1 MQKINLWREEEVETD
16 GWTTVRLITEHS
28 NRVRIPLWYKV
39 PSEYNSR
46 ITESCDPFV
55 IAIILFAMKRS
66 ADILV
71 HGKVSPSLLRNLEE
85 FQAAWSAWCPD
96 LYQPIEIRAD
106 VEEEQIRRVTSNQ
119 AIATFSG
126 GVDSSLTVW
135 RHKKG
140 HCGRRELN
148 IKAALMVHGFDIPLA
163 KQEVF
168 ERATVKAKTMLNSLG
183 IELIPMATNFRELPL
198 NWEDA
203 FGTAAVSCLMLLQ
216 RGFSVGLI
224 ASSFPY
230 QALSFPYGSN
240 PVTDRL
246 LSSQAF
252 RVVHDGA
259 EFNRIEKMRQL
270 KAWPECLENLRVC
283 WQGEEADKN
292 CGRCEKCVRTIL
304 IGRIVGMG
312 LPACFTEDISD
323 QEIENIQVKEG
334 PLTEMERV
342 LDAAKE
348 ENITDSWVE
357 ALEKC
362 IQKNKRQVRL
372 AESKAVIKKQIPPGW
387 KKVWHQLRTTFYRT

>member
-1 MQKINLWREEEVETD
+1 MQKINLWREEAVEAD
-16 GWTTVRLITEHS
+16 GWTTVSIITERS
-28 NRVRIPLWYKV
+28 NRVRIPLWYKI
-39 PSEYNSR
+39 PSEYNSL

-55 IAIILFAMKRS
+55 IATVLFAMTRS
-66 ADILV
+66 FDLVV
-71 HGKVSPSLLRNLEE
+71 HGTVSPSLLRNLEE
-85 FQAAWSAWCPD
+85 FQAAWSSWRPGV
-96 LYQPIEIRAD
+96 YQPIEIRAD
-106 VEEEQIRRVTSNQ
+106 VEQEELRRVTSKQ
-119 AIATFSG
+119 AITAFSG

-135 RHKKG
+135 RHQTG

-148 IKAALMVHGFDIPLA
+148 IKAGLMVHGFDIPLA

-168 ERATVKAKTMLNSLG
+168 ERATTKAQTMLNSLG
-183 IELIPMATNFRELPL
+183 VKLIPMVTNFRELPL

-203 FGTAAVSCLMLLQ
+203 FGTAAASCLMLLQ
-216 RGFSVGLI
+216 KRYSVGLI

-246 LSSQAF
+246 LSSKSFQI
-252 RVVHDGA
+252 VHDGA

-304 IGRIVGMG
+304 IGRIAGMS

-323 QEIENIQVKEG
+323 QEIENIEVTEG

-342 LDAAKE
+342 LDAAKAAD
-348 ENITDSWVE
+348 ITDSWVS

-362 IQKNKRQVRL
+362 IRRNKDKVKRQEL
-372 AESKAVIKKQIPPGW
+372 KAKLKKQFPLAVLERRRR
-387 KKVWHQLRTTFYRT
+387 KKTRPWMP